1 MRSPRFT
8 RTHQVLATLLASMLS
23 SSVALAQ
30 SGKEIVIGF
39 ANAKSGWV
47 EAYDTPARRA
57 ALIRIDEINAAG
69 GLLGKTIKVVE
80 TDTKSDRAQSAKA
93 GLEALDKGAE
103 LLVVSCDYDF
113 GAPAAL
119 QAQKKGKVSFF
130 LCAEDI
136 KAGIQGVGK
145 NAFSSSVLAAV
156 QGATMAE
163 WAYTKRNMRQAYVL
177 LDSSIEYDKG
187 ICSGFD
193 WMAAQQ
199 KGLAIVGRDTFKNA
213 DASIAAQIS
222 RIKALPKEP
231 DAIMLC
237 SYIPGAAS
245 AVRQLRAAGINSLIL
260 NGAAVD
266 GSYWLDSVPG
276 LSNFVVPVQ
285 GSIYGDDP
293 NPKVEEFNKT
303 FAKRYGA
310 RPSSTYVYPGYVL
323 IDVWAKAVER
333 AKSTDADKV
342 TAELEKMRNEPTL
355 FGARTFTKDIHHQNQ
370 ARLLISEI
378 KGGKP
383 GIVDQWT
390 ISKPIP
396 LDVLV
401 KSNH

>member
-1 MRSPRFT
+1 MKRPPLSSTLRRALPA
-8 RTHQVLATLLASMLS
+8 LGAGLLASG
-23 SSVALAQ
+23 LACAQ
-30 SGKEIVIGF
+30 AGKDIVVGF

-69 GLLGKTIKVVE
+69 GLLGRKLKVVE

-93 GLEALDKGAE
+93 GLEALDQGAE

-119 QAQKKGKVSFF
+119 EAQKKGKVSFF

-136 KAGIQGVGK
+136 KAGVQGVGK
-145 NAFSSSVLAAV
+145 NAFSASVLAAV

-163 WAYTKRNMRQAYVL
+163 WAYNKRNMRQAYVL
-177 LDSSIEYDKG
+177 LDTTIEYNKG
-187 ICSGFD
+187 ICTGFD
-193 WMAAQQ
+193 WMAPQL
-199 KGLAIVGRDTFKNA
+199 KGVAIVGRDNFKNG

-245 AVRQLRAAGINSLIL
+245 AVRQLRAAGIQSLIL

-276 LSNFVVPVQ
+276 LSNFAVPVQ
-285 GSIYGDDP
+285 GSVYGDDP
-293 NPKVEEFNKT
+293 NPQVEAFNKT
-303 FAKRYGA
+303 FATRYGA
-310 RPSSTYVYPGYVL
+310 RPSNTYAYPGYVL
-323 IDVWAKAVER
+323 IDVWAKAVHR
-333 AKSTDADKV
+333 AQSLEADKV
-342 TAELEKMRNEPTL
+342 TAELEKMRGEPTL
-355 FGARTFTKDIHHQNQ
+355 FGPRTFSKDIHHQNQ
-370 ARLLISEI
+370 ARLLISEV
-378 KGGKP
+378 KAGKP
-383 GIVDQWT
+383 GIVDEWT
-390 ISKPIP
+390 ISAPVP
-396 LDVLV
+396 LPVLL
-401 KSNH
+401 KR